1 MALASKAI
9 AKGKASKKGIINYPK
24 DQDPLRNVCSTPLY
38 KSILLLPS
46 YLKKYPNSF
55 HHRLVHP
62 TTYLTETIYQT
73 QYYLLHPPQT
83 YNNSTENIPKS
94 YADLSS
100 ASTQSIQT
108 KKSTLQN
115 PNPLEAKVK
124 NKLILEN

>member
-9 AKGKASKKGIINYPK
+9 AKGKASKKGMMNYPH
-24 DQDPLRNVCSTPLY
+24 QDPLRNVCSTPLY

-73 QYYLLHPPQT
+73 QYSPLHPAQT
-83 YNNSTENIPKS
+83 SNNSTKNIPKPD
-94 YADLSS
+94 ADVLS
-100 ASTQSIQT
+100 ASTQTIRT

-124 NKLILEN
+124 NKLIVEK